1 MFNSYCHSCG
11 VPLEVPGFSDNTE
24 NYCTYCLGRDGKL
37 APRGQV
43 QRGVAE
49 WLKTWQP
56 DLDDTR
62 AMERANYYLKSM
74 PAWAE

>member
-11 VPLEVPGFSDNTE
+11 VPLEVPGFSDTTE
-24 NYCTYCLGRDGKL
+24 NYCTYCLDRDGKL

-49 WLKTWQP
+49 WLKTWHP
-56 DLDDTR
+56 TW
-62 AMERANYYLKSM
+62 MM
-74 PAWAE
+74 PGQWNGPTII